1 VSFCPFKVD
10 VSGNGVADSGYEATA
25 QIFENSF
32 RISQIHTAI
41 QQRRLSYEHVGQH
54 GACSLKAI
62 FSMTTECTEPEFTN
76 LKEKLEELGYRLNV
90 VDGCTKEHQDARQRA
105 LNDAMTTA

>member
-25 QIFENSF
+25 QSFENSF
-32 RISQIHTAI
+32 WISQIHTAI

-62 FSMTTECTEPEFTN
+62 FSMTTECTEPLVVQKTF
-76 LKEKLEELGYRLNV
+76 LSLMMDDLNSQNS
-90 VDGCTKEHQDARQRA
+90 G
-105 LNDAMTTA
+105 